1 MDLSLLKQREAF
13 KARAL
18 ATPVIE
24 KSTKKK
30 DPSSA
35 SGSGKSSPSVSR
47 KSTPTPSA
55 PPAFD
60 YKTSTGSSQFKFSV
74 LAKIV
79 KHMRTRYQQGDRYG
93 LTLEEILD
101 ETHQTDIGP
110 KTKVWLENDAL
121 KNNPKIEIVAG
132 DDGEE
137 KKYEFKP
144 AIPVKDRKSL
154 LQFLDKQESEGLGG
168 VLMDDIEEA
177 LPHAQKAIR
186 KLTEDNHIA
195 TVTRQA
201 DKKLIVFYRPKGKE
215 FQVDEEFVK
224 YWRGVA
230 VDGIDDGKVE
240 EYLKKHGITSMQDT
254 PGRRVVGKDLKRK
267 KGKQRA
273 KIVNNEHLKD
283 VLEDYSDKAALGG
296 KKFEG

>member
-1 MDLSLLKQREAF
+1 MDASLLKAREAF
-13 KARAL
+13 KARAI

-30 DPSSA
+30 DA
-35 SGSGKSSPSVSR
+35 TNGNGKSSPSVSR
-47 KSTPTPSA
+47 KSTPTPSSA
-55 PPAFD
+55 PTFD
-60 YKTSTGSSQFKFSV
+60 YKTSSGASQFKFSV

-79 KHMRTRYQQGDRYG
+79 KHMKTRYQQGDRYG
-93 LTLEEILD
+93 LTLEEILE

-110 KTKVWLENDAL
+110 KTQVWLENDAL
-121 KNNPKIEIVAG
+121 KNNPKIEICDG
-132 DDGEE
+132 DEGG

-154 LQFLDKQESEGLGG
+154 LQYLDKQESEGLGG

-195 TVTRQA
+195 TVTRQQ
-201 DKKLIVFYRPKGKE
+201 DKKLVVFYRPKGRE

-240 EYLKKHGITSMQDT
+240 EYLKKHGITSMQDA
-254 PGRRVVGKDLKRK
+254 PGKRLLGKDLKRK
-267 KGKQRA
+267 KGKQKA

-283 VLEDYSDKAALGG
+283 VLEDYSDKSALGG
-296 KKFEG
+296 KKFDVK

>member
-1 MDLSLLKQREAF
+1 MDASLLKAREAF

-24 KSTKKK
+24 KAGKKK
-30 DPSSA
+30 DSGAGGSA
-35 SGSGKSSPSVSR
+35 KGSPSVSR
-47 KSTPTPSA
+47 KSTPTPSTQ
-55 PPAFD
+55 PNFD
-60 YKTSTGSSQFKFSV
+60 YKTSSGSSQFKFSV
-74 LAKIV
+74 LARIV

-101 ETHQTDIGP
+101 ETHQTDVGP

-121 KNNPKIEIVAG
+121 KNNPKIEIVPG
-132 DDGEE
+132 DEEGE

-154 LQFLDKQESEGLGG
+154 LQYLDKQESEGLGG

-195 TVTRQA
+195 TVTRQQ

-215 FQVDEEFVK
+215 FQVDDEFVK

-230 VDGIDDGKVE
+230 VDGIDEGKIE
-240 EYLKKHGITSMQDT
+240 EYLNKHGITSMQDA
-254 PGRRVVGKDLKRK
+254 PGKRLTGKDLKRK
-267 KGKQRA
+267 RGKQKA

-296 KKFEG
+296 KKFDC

>member
-1 MDLSLLKQREAF
+1 MDASLLKAREAF

-24 KSTKKK
+24 KTVKKK
-30 DPSSA
+30 DLSNNGSA
-35 SGSGKSSPSVSR
+35 KSSPSVSR
-47 KSTPTPSA
+47 RTTPTPSA
-55 PPAFD
+55 PQTFD
-60 YKTSTGSSQFKFSV
+60 YKTSSGSSQFKFSV
-74 LAKIV
+74 LTRIV
-79 KHMRTRYQQGDRYG
+79 KHMRNRYQQGDRYG

-101 ETHQTDIGP
+101 ETHQTDLGP

-121 KNNPKIEIVAG
+121 KVNPKIEIVPG
-132 DDGEE
+132 DDEGE

-154 LQFLDKQESEGLGG
+154 LQYLDKQESEGLGG

-195 TVTRQA
+195 SVTRQQ
-201 DKKLIVFYRPKGKE
+201 DKKVIVFYRPKGKE

-254 PGRRVVGKDLKRK
+254 PGKRVTGKDLKRK
-267 KGKQRA
+267 RGKQKA

-283 VLEDYSDKAALGG
+283 VLEDYSDKASLGG

>member
-1 MDLSLLKQREAF
+1 MDASLLKAREAF
-13 KARAL
+13 KQRAL
-18 ATPVIE
+18 ATPVVE
-24 KSTKKK
+24 KSVKKK
-30 DPSSA
+30 ESS
-35 SGSGKSSPSVSR
+35 SNGSAKSSPSVSR
-47 KSTPTPSA
+47 KSTPTPSSQ
-55 PPAFD
+55 PNFD
-60 YKTSTGSSQFKFSV
+60 YKTSSGSSQFKFSV

-79 KHMRTRYQQGDRYG
+79 KHMRHRYQQGDRYG
-93 LTLEEILD
+93 LTLEEVLD
-101 ETHQTDIGP
+101 ETHQTDMGL
-110 KTKVWLENDAL
+110 KTKAWLENDAL
-121 KNNPKIEIVAG
+121 KNNPKIEIVPG
-132 DDGEE
+132 DEEGE

-195 TVTRQA
+195 TVTRQQ
-201 DKKLIVFYRPKGKE
+201 DKKQIVFLRPKGKE
-215 FQVDEEFVK
+215 FRVDEEFVK
-224 YWRGVA
+224 YWRAVA

-240 EYLKKHGITSMQDT
+240 EYLKKHGITSMADA
-254 PGRRVVGKDLKRK
+254 PGKRLQGKDLKRK
-267 KGKQRA
+267 RGKQKA